1 MKGLVNVIRESLEFP
16 MQGVLKK
23 GDEVTILWLDSSPL
37 SEDPKIINTETAKV
51 QKVISKDLGRYS
63 GDQHTWAYVND
74 IRYELLSYMK
84 DKFLG
89 EFDYDC
95 SKNPRNKHAIICTA
109 EQAEDLNGPGGKLN
123 LNI

>member
-51 QKVISKDLGRYS
+51 QKVISKDLGRYR
-63 GDQHTWAYVND
+63 GGGPTYMGLCK
-74 IRYELLSYMK
+74 RY
-84 DKFLG
+84 
-89 EFDYDC
+89 
-95 SKNPRNKHAIICTA
+95 
-109 EQAEDLNGPGGKLN
+109 
-123 LNI
+123 

>member
-1 MKGLVNVIRESLEFP
+1 MKDIVTFLHESLEFP

-23 GDEVTILWLDSSPL
+23 GDEVTILWLDNDPL

-51 QKVISKDLGRYS
+51 QKVISKDLGRYR

-74 IRYELLSYMK
+74 IRYELVPYIK
-84 DKFLG
+84 DKYLG
-89 EFDYDC
+89 AFDYDC

-109 EQAEDLNGPGGKLN
+109 EQADKLNGPGGKLN
-123 LNI
+123 I